1 MYNGIHNL
9 TELIEYLAEEA
20 ICEVGWKHCGQFH
33 FMAEDLGITVNELV
47 LAMLKLLDEL
57 YKKRRFSKD

>member
-33 FMAEDLGITVNELV
+33 FMAEDLGITVNELEA
-47 LAMLKLLDEL
+47 LCDYFEINIDM
-57 YKKRRFSKD
+57 FNISF

>member
-20 ICEVGWKHCGQFH
+20 ICEVGWKHCGQFY
-33 FMAEDLGITVNELV
+33 FMAEDLGIAVNELEA
-47 LAMLKLLDEL
+47 LCDYFEINIDM
-57 YKKRRFSKD
+57 FNIPS